1 MHSVK
6 PFIAS
11 AHSLEE
17 VDTSPTEAQQASKV
31 ESCMAQGVAD
41 TSFLGLTLS
50 FGILTDIVLK
60 CSKLLSNRVCLSVV
74 FWRLVL
80 IAAIIPDCINIPVLC
95 VFPFLV

>member
-11 AHSLEE
+11 AHSLED

-50 FGILTDIVLK
+50 FGILTDIVLQMFEVA
-60 CSKLLSNRVCLSVV
+60 LQPR
-74 FWRLVL
+74 FWPL
-80 IAAIIPDCINIPVLC
+80 CC
-95 VFPFLV
+95 VFGVLF